1 MERCTICGSSSW
13 CGRPCAND
21 PMANTGGDMANRE
34 ETMANSLPDMA
45 NTSEDMA
52 NSGDTKK
59 TYRYRDTEKRREYQR
74 ELMRK
79 RRAKRS

>member
-52 NSGDTKK
+52 NSGDPKK
-59 TYRYRDTEKRREYQR
+59 RIATATQR
-74 ELMRK
+74 
-79 RRAKRS
+79 SVVNISVS